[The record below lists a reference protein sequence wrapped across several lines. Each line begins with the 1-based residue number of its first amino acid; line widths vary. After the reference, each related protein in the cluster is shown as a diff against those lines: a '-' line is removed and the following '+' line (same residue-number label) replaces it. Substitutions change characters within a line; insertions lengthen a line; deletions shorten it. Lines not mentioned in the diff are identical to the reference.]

1 MQSDTDSAAQ
11 GLSSFII
18 AGAVAIGILF
28 PNVANAFLPH
38 IFTAL
43 FFIVV
48 FSLNTMDERPTLVA
62 TKIDRQL
69 CAIVGWQMFVL
80 PALAMLGCALLNT
93 PMIIT
98 TVLLATTTA
107 GSVFASPTL
116 AQLMGL
122 NRTLAM
128 RAMVLTTAVM
138 PVSLLLF
145 GELSGVLPTDIS
157 FTHYFMQIFYYL
169 VTPLAISFIYWE
181 IRHYI
186 SVSSRKI
193 LEEGMKGG
201 ALAAVLVFCIGVM
214 AKLHSAD
221 PAHVEHLLFYAFF
234 AAVAPM
240 AMYGLTLVTFAKSG
254 WRTSATL
261 AMLAANRNVAL
272 SFALL
277 HSVFPPNIMLYVAV
291 SQFPIFLSP
300 LIIRL
305 AQLIR
310 RSWRRTAS

>member
-18 AGAVAIGILF
+18 AAAVVVGISF
-28 PNVANAFLPH
+28 PSIANAFFPY

-62 TKIDRQL
+62 TKIDGL
-69 CAIVGWQMFVL
+69 LGAIVGWQLFAL
-80 PALAMLGCALLNT
+80 PAIAMLGCALFGAPL
-93 PMIIT
+93 IIT

-122 NRTLAM
+122 NRQLAM
-128 RAMVLTTAVM
+128 RAMVLTTAAM
-138 PVSLLLF
+138 PFSLLFF
-145 GELSGVLPTDIS
+145 GELSGVLPPDLS
-157 FTHYFMQIFYYL
+157 FTHYFLQIFYYL
-169 VTPLAISFIYWE
+169 ITPLAISFIYWE
-181 IRHYI
+181 FRQYI
-186 SVSSRKI
+186 SSRARKT

-221 PAHVEHLLFYAFF
+221 PAHVQQLLFYAFF
-234 AAVAPM
+234 AAAAPM
-240 AMYGLTLVTFAKSG
+240 AMYILTILTFARLG
-254 WRTSATL
+254 RHTSSTL

-277 HSVFPPNIMLYVAV
+277 HSVFPPNIMLFVAV

-300 LIIRL
+300 LVIRL
-305 AQLIR
+305 AQLLR
-310 RSWRRTAS
+310 RRWRRTFG